1 MLVYYCEVEQENKDS
16 GMLKGTYPENPDL
29 WIHPE
34 VPPAF
39 FFVSLPV
46 WCDVKERFFFSWS
59 DAGHCHRQ
67 EEDIARERERARE

>member
-1 MLVYYCEVEQENKDS
+1 MTLVYYCEVEQENKDS

-39 FFVSLPV
+39 FFVSLGV
-46 WCDVKERFFFSWS
+46 MSR
-59 DAGHCHRQ
+59 
-67 EEDIARERERARE
+67 RALPCQQQPHSTLLLSAFVPLY